1 MNMITQLILS
11 KFKDKTM
18 IWLYLIIA
26 FAFGILIGWALCM
39 NNANLYCP
47 DKCKTM
53 HEFEYIG
60 TDTITEEG
68 YSEPSSYELGGTY
81 TYDVTVKKYRCKKC
95 GYIKIGR

>member
-11 KFKDKTM
+11 KFKNKNM

-26 FAFGILIGWALCM
+26 FTFGFIFEWVRSK
-39 NNANLYCP
+39 NNANLRCP

-60 TDTITEEG
+60 TDTITENG
-68 YSEPSSYELGGTY
+68 YSEPSSY
-81 TYDVTVKKYRCKKC
+81 DVTAKKYRCKKC
-95 GYIKIGR
+95 GCIKTVK

>member
-1 MNMITQLILS
+1 
-11 KFKDKTM
+11 
-18 IWLYLIIA
+18 
-26 FAFGILIGWALCM
+26 
-39 NNANLYCP
+39 
-47 DKCKTM
+47 M

-95 GYIKIGR
+95 GYIKTVK